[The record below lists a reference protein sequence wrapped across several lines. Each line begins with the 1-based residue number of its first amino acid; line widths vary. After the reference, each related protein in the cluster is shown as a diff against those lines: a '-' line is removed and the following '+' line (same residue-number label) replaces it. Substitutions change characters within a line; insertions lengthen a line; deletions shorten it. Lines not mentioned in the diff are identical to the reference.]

1 MAAPRVIR
9 PSSFLEAIERMGA
22 HEARTRRE
30 QVRAVLGDYGLQ
42 LPGTM
47 IAAIGRAG
55 FVSSLSRAE
64 PVTTSLV
71 EFGSS
76 HLFRLYLADGRHARE
91 MTAADSRAAE
101 VIERLSAAP
110 IEEPIICST
119 LIGMAEEHPFMVFDG
134 WHRAKAWQIRVDRG
148 ETDPLP
154 AFVITTRHPPS
165 G

>member
-9 PSSFLEAIERMGA
+9 TSSFLEAIERLGA

-30 QVRAVLGDYGLQ
+30 QVRAVLGEYGLQ

-47 IAAIGRAG
+47 IAAIGRAAY
-55 FVSSLSRAE
+55 VSSLSRAE
-64 PVTTSLV
+64 PVATSLV
-71 EFGSS
+71 ELAPS
-76 HLFRLYLADGRHARE
+76 HLSRLYLADGRHARE
-91 MTAADSRAAE
+91 MTAVDARSAE

-119 LIGMAEEHPFMVFDG
+119 LIGMAEENPFMVFDG
-134 WHRAKAWQIRVDRG
+134 WHRAKAWQIRLDRG

-165 G
+165 A